1 MKIIDKTTAPKTEFR
16 NIDVGDVFYYENTC
30 GVYMRT
36 EIVFDNCGNIMAN
49 AVNLHFGSLCS
60 FLPEYKV
67 TPLNCEC
74 IITNK

>member
-1 MKIIDKTTAPKTEFR
+1 MKVIDKTTTPKTEFG
-16 NIDVGDVFYYENTC
+16 NIDVGDVFYYENSS
-30 GVYMRT
+30 GVYMKT
-36 EIVFDNCGNIMAN
+36 ETLFDEDAFVMAN
-49 AVNLHFGSLCS
+49 AVNLRLGSMCT

>member
-1 MKIIDKTTAPKTEFR
+1 MKIIDKTETPKTKFEY
-16 NIDVGDVFYYENTC
+16 IDVGDVFYYEQTR
-30 GVYMRT
+30 GVYMKT
-36 EIVFDNCGNIMAN
+36 ETMFDNYRNIMAN